1 MASDSESLLLS
12 LFIDSKLIKNIESTG
27 TIIISSN
34 YILDIIR
41 KMPSDVIQFE
51 MQDSLKIKI
60 YSDFNQYNLNC
71 FRSLV
76 NILVLSF

>member
-1 MASDSESLLLS
+1 MASDSELTIES
-12 LFIDSKLIKNIESTG
+12 FIDSKLIKNIESTG
-27 TIIISSN
+27 TIIISSK

-60 YSDFNQYNLNC
+60 YSDLDVYKRQ
-71 FRSLV
+71 
-76 NILVLSF
+76 VLLSCYIKNRLL